1 MASVTGSSFVAE
13 RGEVR
18 IGDLFTVETL
28 FESNGYQV
36 VHVSSLGTRVVGHK
50 HIRRNGISVLKPLK
64 TQTIV
69 WRKTTNATD
78 KSIAWKWVRSDY
90 AAASKYT
97 IKFGL
102 AFNYHKEPS
111 N

>member
-13 RGEVR
+13 RGHVR
-18 IGDLFTVETL
+18 IGDLFTVETPC
-28 FESNGYQV
+28 ESTGYQV
-36 VHVSSLGTRVVGHK
+36 VHVSSLGTRVVGQM
-50 HIRRNGISVLKPLK
+50 HIRRNGKSCVKPMK
-64 TQTIV
+64 TQTLV
-69 WRKTTNATD
+69 WRKTTNSMD
-78 KSIAWKWVRSDY
+78 KSIAWKWLRSDY
-90 AAASKYT
+90 AAAGNYS